1 MKDGRKKE
9 REGGC
14 KLRRPKTKPRVEPK
28 TKAKRLNNQ
37 ILTKICEIGASSN
50 SWKWRIFQKGRGGN
64 FCGIN
69 PPHQPNLPV
78 YCAQREVQSKMTMA
92 TGRHP
97 VFTEK
102 PGR

>member
-14 KLRRPKTKPRVEPK
+14 KLRKPKTKPRVEPK

-50 SWKWRIFQKGRGGN
+50 S
-64 FCGIN
+64 
-69 PPHQPNLPV
+69 
-78 YCAQREVQSKMTMA
+78 
-92 TGRHP
+92 
-97 VFTEK
+97 
-102 PGR
+102 